1 MSETAANEIQKRS
14 RELVKSIA
22 LRCVIVCAMVCLAV
36 LAVTAAGPSWAG
48 RVWSDTATVRT
59 SVAHHLFYAKTHP
72 QRISTVPEDDY
83 VAGLRK
89 LGIVPPR

>member
-1 MSETAANEIQKRS
+1 MTDRAANEMQKRS

-22 LRCVIVCAMVCLAV
+22 LRCAIVCAMVCVAV

-48 RVWSDTATVRT
+48 RVWSDTASVRT
-59 SVAHHLFYAKTHP
+59 SFAQHLFYAEAHR
-72 QRISTVPEDDY
+72 QQIATVPEDDY

>member
-1 MSETAANEIQKRS
+1 MTDRAANEIQSRS
-14 RELVKSIA
+14 RELVKRAA
-22 LRCVIVCAMVCLAV
+22 LRCLLPCAIVFAAL

-48 RVWSDTATVRT
+48 RVWSDTLAVRT
-59 SVAHHLFYAKTHP
+59 SVAQHLFYAESHH
-72 QRISTVPEDDY
+72 QRMATVPEDDY